1 MKTAIVRHIL
11 VKDKDLAEQL
21 KKKIHDGADF
31 AKIAKQH
38 SALNSSLKGSGPKV
52 SISLLWLCSFS
63 QIMQP
68 NRRGS

>member
-31 AKIAKQH
+31 DHIGETDSTCNSAKLGAE
-38 SALNSSLKGSGPKV
+38 LG
-52 SISLLWLCSFS
+52 
-63 QIMQP
+63 
-68 NRRGS
+68 